1 MNPLIRNL
9 KLLQKM
15 LFDAAKDG
23 DINLMKECLKVG
35 ADPYIPD
42 EHGHDAIF
50 HLKRT
55 APEKSDK
62 FHFWITL
69 VLLHKLINKM
79 LNEKDG
85 I

>member
-42 EHGHDAIF
+42 EHGHNAIF
-50 HLKRT
+50 YLKLS
-55 APEKSDK
+55 APEKDDQLR
-62 FHFWITL
+62 FWFTL

-79 LNEKDG
+79 LNEDA
-85 I
+85 